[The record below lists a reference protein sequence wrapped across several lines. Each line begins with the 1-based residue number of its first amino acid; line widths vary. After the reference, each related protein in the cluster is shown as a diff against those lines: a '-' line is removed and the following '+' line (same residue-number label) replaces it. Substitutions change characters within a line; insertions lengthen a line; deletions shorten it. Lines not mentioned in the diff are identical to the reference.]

1 MPSRQSTGPRRWV
14 KSQPPTPPIPAS
26 VKSAV
31 TLAANELV
39 ETVLKPRYVQEP
51 PPEPQW
57 NYIIDVGTRWYH
69 SALYFT
75 ATYCCPGPNALVP
88 SFEHRFARMQFAG
101 QNRFHLAFMRHNG
114 EWVGLYQGLSL
125 DEGLQAIRDDPF
137 FQM

>member
-1 MPSRQSTGPRRWV
+1 MPSRHSSGPRRWV
-14 KSQPPTPPIPAS
+14 KSRPLTPPIPAL

-31 TLAANELV
+31 TLAANDLV

-51 PPEPQW
+51 PTEPQW
-57 NYIIDVGTRWYH
+57 NYIIDIGTRWSH
-69 SALYFT
+69 SSLYFT

-101 QNRFHLAFMRHNG
+101 QQRFHLAFMRHTG
-114 EWVGLYQGLSL
+114 EWIELYQGLSL
-125 DEGLQAIRDDPF
+125 DECLQAIRDDPF